1 MDFRNNITIEKARE
15 TFDKK
20 SLDHWNNRGM
30 GERSENNEWD
40 FFWEQHNNVW
50 DAGEE

>member
-20 SLDHWNNRGM
+20 NHRIIETIEQWVS
-30 GERSENNEWD
+30 SKNNEWD
-40 FFWEQHNNVW
+40 LWEQHNNVW
-50 DAGEE
+50 DVKEE